1 MRFLLLLYSLWCV
14 VLVVAL
20 FLLLFPFT
28 YIFLQ
33 KESWKP
39 YAHWINRLWGKLFF
53 PLVRIKFD
61 IEYRFKP
68 EPRGTYVFCANHFS
82 YLDIAVM
89 GVILNNYYAFVG
101 KHGVKKVPLFGYM
114 FSKLHIQVNRESGN
128 SRTYSLTKSIRTLAN
143 GRSVMIFPEGG
154 IISKNPPEM
163 HLPLHKGAF
172 TMAIQ
177 QQVPLVPVVLR
188 TNYLLLPDQEPL
200 RLRPGVVRAVV
211 HEPISTVGM
220 TTADLPVLMEK
231 WREIVQKSLGS

>member
-1 MRFLLLLYSLWCV
+1 MRLLLLLYTFWCV
-14 VLVVAL
+14 VLVVTL

-39 YAHWINRLWGKLFF
+39 YAHRINRLWGKLFF
-53 PLVRIKFD
+53 PLVGIRFSID
-61 IEYRFKP
+61 YRFQP
-68 EPRGTYVFCANHFS
+68 DPRGTYVFCANHFS

-89 GVILNNYYAFVG
+89 GVILNNYYAFIG

-114 FSKLHIQVNRESGN
+114 FSKLHIQVNRENGN
-128 SRTYSLTKSIRTLAN
+128 SRTYSLAKSIRTLAG

-154 IISKNPPEM
+154 ISSKNPPKL
-163 HLPLHKGAF
+163 HLPLQKGAF

-188 TNYLLLPDQEPL
+188 TNHLLLPDRKPL
-200 RLRPGVVRAVV
+200 LLRPGVVRVVV
-211 HEPISTVGM
+211 HEPIC
-220 TTADLPVLMEK
+220 TTGLTPAELPDLMEQ
-231 WREIVQKSLGS
+231 WREVVQRSLTS